1 MKTINTRTTEYPI
14 KDIFLKRYSPR
25 AFSGESIDKEDL
37 MTLFEAA
44 RWAPSGRN
52 FQPWRYIYA
61 TKESPEFENF
71 LQFLT
76 ESNRVWCAR
85 AGVLVVVISKKNLDD
100 GSLQKTHS
108 FEAGLATQNLLLQ
121 ATEMNILAH
130 PMGGI
135 LADMITEKLSLSSD
149 EYKVECMIAI
159 GRPGK
164 IEDLPEK
171 LQAREA
177 PSQRKPLEEIAF
189 EEKFTG

>member
-14 KDIFLKRYSPR
+14 NDIFLKRYSPR
-25 AFSGESIDKEDL
+25 AFSGESLIKEEIL
-37 MTLFEAA
+37 TIFEAA

-52 FQPWRYIYA
+52 FQPWRFIYA
-61 TKESPEFENF
+61 TRESVEFENF

-76 ESNRVWCAR
+76 ESNRVWCAK
-85 AGVLVVVISKKNLDD
+85 AGVLVVVISKKHLDD

-135 LADMITEKLSLSSD
+135 INEVIVEKLNLSD
-149 EYKVECMIAI
+149 EYDIECMIAI
-159 GRPGK
+159 GRHGK
-164 IEDLPEK
+164 TEDLPEK

-177 PSQRKPLEEIAF
+177 PSQRKPLEEIVF
-189 EEKFTG
+189 EKKFPS